1 LDSHVHTKFAKF
13 IVEEIKF
20 LIVRNEKNYLVKQ
33 YTIVIGIGVGA
44 IVIMGIIFGMDILKL
59 SVTIQEY
66 DIFVDPILDKQS
78 LFVMGRV
85 TIQNTG
91 SQSLTNVRVNFGDGD
106 TLDLGTMKTGQKI
119 IVSPPPENSMQF
131 VSADNDVFV
140 SKSYREM
147 PKMVGMMGS

>member
-1 LDSHVHTKFAKF
+1 M
-13 IVEEIKF
+13 
-20 LIVRNEKNYLVKQ
+20 NQ
-33 YTIVIGIGVGA
+33 YTMIIGIGIGA

-59 SVTIQEY
+59 SVTTQDY
-66 DIFVDPILDKQS
+66 DIFVDPVLDKQS

-91 SQSLTNVRVNFGDGD
+91 SYSLTNVRVNFGDGD
-106 TLDLGTMKTGQKI
+106 TLDLGTIKAGQKI

-131 VSADNDVFV
+131 VMISADNDIFV

>member
-1 LDSHVHTKFAKF
+1 M
-13 IVEEIKF
+13 
-20 LIVRNEKNYLVKQ
+20 KQ
-33 YTIVIGIGVGA
+33 YTVIIAAGLAA
-44 IVIMGIIFGMDILKL
+44 IVLVVVVFGADLVKL
-59 SVTIQEY
+59 SVPTQEY

-91 SQSLTNVRVNFGDGD
+91 SQPLTNVHVNFGGGD
-106 TLDLGTMKTGQKI
+106 VLDLGTLKTGQKI
-119 IVSPPPENSMQF
+119 LVSPPPDNPMEFVM

-140 SKSYREM
+140 SKAYREL